1 MNGRRRVL
9 VASSVHPPDDPRIR
23 WKLIESLR
31 SDFDVIYSTRGIPS
45 DPMGFEVRVLSGG
58 RIRRT
63 AATWWR
69 LVRGQYDVAS
79 IHDPELLPGAIVA
92 RLLGRTIVFDMHEDI
107 VAQIRSRK
115 KIPRFLRP
123 VVAHGV
129 GWIVAVSERLMA
141 FTLAEDGYHRAVN
154 KPHPVFANFL
164 PRISLDPRTPT
175 LASGVVYLGDITEAR
190 GAVVLVDALEGT
202 GFGLH
207 LVGRCADELAGRLR
221 KQADRADVD
230 LTLHGFVPHADALA
244 LIAHHHVG
252 VSPLL
257 DEPNYRE
264 SLPTKLLEYAA
275 IGLPVVASDLPGTR
289 VIAEDLVGVEL
300 VAPGDANALRAAIE
314 SVVDDVSLR
323 QRVANDVQRVRQKY
337 QWPAAEV
344 VDFYASLGR

>member
-1 MNGRRRVL
+1 MNDRRRVL

-31 SDFDVIYSTRGIPS
+31 SDFDVVYATQGIPS
-45 DPMGFEVRVLSGG
+45 QPMGFEVEVLRGG

-63 AATWWR
+63 LAVWWR
-69 LVRGQYDVAS
+69 LLRGRFDMAS
-79 IHDPELLPGAIVA
+79 IHDPELLPGAIAA
-92 RLLGRTIVFDMHEDI
+92 RLLGRTIVFDMHED
-107 VAQIRSRK
+107 VVSQIRTK
-115 KIPRFLRP
+115 PTIPRFLRP
-123 VVAHGV
+123 LVAGGV

-141 FTLAEDGYHRAVN
+141 FTLAEDGYHRAVR

-164 PRISLDPRTPT
+164 PRITLDPRKPT
-175 LASGVVYLGDITEAR
+175 EESGVVYLGDITEAR

-202 GFGLH
+202 GLSLH
-207 LVGRCADELAGRLR
+207 LVGRCGDELAERLR
-221 KQADRADVD
+221 LQADLADVD

-257 DEPNYRE
+257 DVANYRD

-289 VIAEDLVGVEL
+289 AIAEDLVGVGL
-300 VAPGDANALRAAIE
+300 VTPGDVAALRETIQAVIGDAPLRAA
-314 SVVDDVSLR
+314 
-323 QRVANDVQRVRQKY
+323 VANDVLRVRNEY
-337 QWPAAEV
+337 QWPDAEV
-344 VDFYASLGR
+344 AAFYASLGR